1 MSEQRFY
8 LVLVEDHDFETLAY
22 LFSNKQAATNKA
34 RKIAQTFSAETHFY
48 EECDYTETSDRIEF
62 PPGEWLFYAEYSKIG
77 DCVRV
82 VPIILDAN
90 IH

>member
-22 LFSNKQAATNKA
+22 LFSSKESATNKA

-48 EECDYTETSDRIEF
+48 EESDYTEKSNSIEF
-62 PPGEWLFYAEYSKIG
+62 PPGEWFFYAEYSKIG
-77 DCVRV
+77 DSVRV